1 MSDSSARRGAHFARG
16 GSNGPSGSVPAG
28 RRQAAGVGGAR
39 PFRPM
44 QGRASQ
50 GAAGRQPATRAQRR
64 QAQAAP
70 MGRRQPISRAGA
82 QRMRSANGPQMSSR
96 TTQTTRRARGSAGGK
111 HDRKPDRRKSR
122 RRVLPF
128 VLIAVAIVAI
138 AGVLVVP
145 RLMGSSKTKATKAGQ
160 SVTVNIPEGSGGS
173 AIAKIL
179 LDAGVISDEQT
190 FTTEVKRQNADS
202 SMKSGTYNLTTGED
216 VSEVVSR
223 LVTGPN
229 SSKGTVTV
237 SEGLTVKK
245 TAELVESSLGIKASD
260 FEAQAKASNYSDK
273 YAFLANVQN
282 DSLEG
287 FLYPQKYDFGSVK
300 NLTADK
306 VITAMLDAYQKNVA
320 SLDFATAEAN
330 IKSTYGLSVSD
341 YDVLKLASIIE
352 REAVSDDDRP
362 KVASVFYN
370 RLQKDMPLQSDATMA
385 YVTGGEVTADDLKQ
399 SSPYN
404 TYLNKG
410 LPPTPIC
417 TPSIK
422 SIQAA
427 LSPAKTN
434 YYYFLIIEN
443 GSYSNHTFSETYEQ
457 HEQAIAKAKS
467 DQGKSGS
474 DSSKS
479 SS

>member
-1 MSDSSARRGAHFARG
+1 
-16 GSNGPSGSVPAG
+16 
-28 RRQAAGVGGAR
+28 
-39 PFRPM
+39 
-44 QGRASQ
+44 
-50 GAAGRQPATRAQRR
+50 
-64 QAQAAP
+64 
-70 MGRRQPISRAGA
+70 
-82 QRMRSANGPQMSSR
+82 MRSANGSHMSSR
-96 TTQTTRRARGSAGGK
+96 TAQTTRRARGAAGGR
-111 HDRKPDRRKSR
+111 HERKPDRRRSR

-145 RLMGSSKTKATKAGQ
+145 RLMGSSKTKTIKAGQ
-160 SVTVNIPEGSGGS
+160 SVTVNIPDGSGGS

-202 SMKSGTYNLTTGED
+202 SMKSGTYNFTTGED

-245 TAELVESSLGIKASD
+245 TAELVQKSLGIKASD
-260 FEAQAKASNYSDK
+260 FLAQAKASNYSDK

-287 FLYPQKYDFGSVK
+287 FLYPQKYDFGSEK

-330 IKSTYGLSVSD
+330 IKSTYGLTVSD
-341 YDVLKLASIIE
+341 YDVLKIASIIE
-352 REAVSDDDRP
+352 REAVNDDDRT

-370 RLQKDMPLQSDATMA
+370 RLQKGMPLQSDATMA

-443 GSYSNHTFSETYEQ
+443 GSYSNHTFSETYEEHQ
-457 HEQAIAKAKS
+457 QAIAKAKS
-467 DQGKSGS
+467 DQSSSG
-474 DSSKS
+474 SSKS
-479 SS
+479 SN